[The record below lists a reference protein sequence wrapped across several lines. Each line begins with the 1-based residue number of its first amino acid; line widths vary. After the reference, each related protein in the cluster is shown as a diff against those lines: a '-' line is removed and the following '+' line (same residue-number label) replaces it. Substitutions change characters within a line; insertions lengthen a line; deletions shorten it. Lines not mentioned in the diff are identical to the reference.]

1 MDYLIGNGQQMNA
14 LYLAPFFNLVDKYP
28 PLCLLKGYVEKA
40 KQTAIEIFQ
49 KKMTHESLVCAKN
62 RRSGRILF

>member
-40 KQTAIEIFQ
+40 KQTAIEISQ
-49 KKMTHESLVCAKN
+49 KNITRESLVCARN
-62 RRSGRILF
+62 RLSGRIFF